1 MAVTTIQLTPQ
12 TRDLLRAVGRKGET
26 YDAIVRKLLRSSQ
39 YMDFMEEQYEILR
52 KETRWVKLQ
61 DLP

>member
-52 KETRWVKLQ
+52 KETHWVKLQ